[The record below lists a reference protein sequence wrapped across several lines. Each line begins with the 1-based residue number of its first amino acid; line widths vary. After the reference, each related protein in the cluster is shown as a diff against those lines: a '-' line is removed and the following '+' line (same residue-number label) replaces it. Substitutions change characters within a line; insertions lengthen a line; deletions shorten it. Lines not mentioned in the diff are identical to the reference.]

1 MDPVRDC
8 DDLLHHFLH
17 SRPILLGHP
26 PHIEFEI
33 FRKAGIA
40 GSGKRYG
47 HDVTGVICP
56 HGRLKIA
63 VIALEIRQ
71 HVQDHEATGYA
82 YCWLISTMRLSIKG
96 LTEGFNAM
104 DRVKSWSASILFPCC
119 NKTNPRF
126 A

>member
-8 DDLLHHFLH
+8 DDLLNPFLH

-26 PHIEFEI
+26 AHIEFEI

-71 HVQDHEATGYA
+71 HVQDHGGN
-82 YCWLISTMRLSIKG
+82 WLCLLLADFDDAFLYKRSDG
-96 LTEGFNAM
+96 
-104 DRVKSWSASILFPCC
+104 
-119 NKTNPRF
+119 RF
-126 A
+126 

>member
-8 DDLLHHFLH
+8 DDLLNRFLH
-17 SRPILLGHP
+17 SRLILFGHP
-26 PHIEFEI
+26 AHIEFEI

-71 HVQDHEATGYA
+71 YSRFPGFRRPPG
-82 YCWLISTMRLSIKG
+82 LPRLPSERRVRLKVTNRICVFRTTRQLAM
-96 LTEGFNAM
+96 LTVG
-104 DRVKSWSASILFPCC
+104 
-119 NKTNPRF
+119 
-126 A
+126 